1 MSNKGGLYTHLLVT
15 SIIFFVVGFT
25 QIVFAKD
32 ANQKPKNSQ
41 TNFVTTSE
49 MGAEYQ
55 LEVRQMPFVKVLED
69 IFLKS
74 KIPLHYSALPEGL
87 VTATCVGSTLKHVL
101 ECLLDHKADLIV
113 RYQNN
118 ADKDK
123 LKIAEAWI
131 LGSKISYT
139 NEGNTCLMTSDI
151 NEENN
156 TKIEADQTSDLLKLS
171 ESKDPKERVE
181 AISSLLSA
189 GRPGDPAVKAAL
201 EHALTDQEDIVR
213 AQAISSLARR
223 EGASA
228 KAMLQ
233 KALHDKAVDV
243 RMMAVDGITDD
254 ISLLQE
260 AINDE
265 DETVRALATL
275 KLEQLI
281 PSNKTPLT
289 Q

>member
-1 MSNKGGLYTHLLVT
+1 
-15 SIIFFVVGFT
+15 
-25 QIVFAKD
+25 
-32 ANQKPKNSQ
+32 
-41 TNFVTTSE
+41 
-49 MGAEYQ
+49 
-55 LEVRQMPFVKVLED
+55 VLED

-74 KIPLHYSALPEGL
+74 KIPLHYSVLPEGL
-87 VTATCVGSTLKHVL
+87 VTATCVGSTLKQVL

-139 NEGNTCLMTSDI
+139 NESNTCAMTS
-151 NEENN
+151 ENN
-156 TKIEADQTSDLLKLS
+156 LKIEVDQTSELLNLS

-181 AISSLLSA
+181 AISALLSA

-201 EHALTDQEDIVR
+201 ERALTDQEDSVR

-223 EGASA
+223 EGAGA

-260 AINDE
+260 AINDK
-265 DETVRALATL
+265 DETIRALATL

-281 PSNKTPLT
+281 PSTIPPPQRIK
-289 Q
+289 

>member
-1 MSNKGGLYTHLLVT
+1 MSNKGVLYTHLLVA

-32 ANQKPKNSQ
+32 ANQKPNNSQ

-55 LEVRQMPFVKVLED
+55 LEVRQMPLVKVLED

-74 KIPLHYSALPEGL
+74 KIPLHYSVLPEGL
-87 VTATCVGSTLKHVL
+87 VTATCVGTTLKKVL

-123 LKIAEAWI
+123 QKIAEAWI

-139 NEGNTCLMTSDI
+139 NESNTCSITS
-151 NEENN
+151 ENN
-156 TKIEADQTSDLLKLS
+156 LKIEVDQTSELLKLS

-181 AISSLLSA
+181 AISALLSA

-201 EHALTDQEDIVR
+201 ERALTDQEDSVR

-223 EGASA
+223 EGAGA
-228 KAMLQ
+228 KAILQ
-233 KALHDKAVDV
+233 KALHDNAVDV

-260 AINDE
+260 AINDK
-265 DETVRALATL
+265 DETIRALATL

-281 PSNKTPLT
+281 PSNITPLKE
-289 Q
+289 